1 METRNNQTVAFTGHR
16 KERILQGFGNDPRIL
31 AQIREA
37 VAGMVIELYGQ
48 GYKEYY
54 TGMASGFDMTA
65 AEAVL
70 QVRERYE
77 GIKLIAAV
85 PFRKQP
91 LWFEAE
97 DRLLYA
103 RLLERMDRVVM
114 VSENYHKGCYL
125 RRDEYMVRKA
135 DTVIAYWDLVPKGG
149 TFYTVS
155 KALESGKPVINLYER
170 MEKRSVKADRPSH
183 FASCILYYLFL
194 RTGREATLFPPFL
207 LLRFLLLLLD
217 LHFSHNLL

>member
-16 KERILQGFGNDPRIL
+16 KERILQGSGNDSRIL

-37 VAGMVIELYGQ
+37 VTGVVTELYGQ

-54 TGMASGFDMTA
+54 TGMASGF
-65 AEAVL
+65 
-70 QVRERYE
+70 
-77 GIKLIAAV
+77 
-85 PFRKQP
+85 
-91 LWFEAE
+91 EAE
-97 DRLLYA
+97 DQLLYA

-149 TFYTVS
+149 TFYTVN
-155 KALESGKPVINLYER
+155 KALESGKSVINLYER
-170 MEKRSVKADRPSH
+170 MK
-183 FASCILYYLFL
+183 
-194 RTGREATLFPPFL
+194 
-207 LLRFLLLLLD
+207 
-217 LHFSHNLL
+217 